1 MKKPFRNLALFASA
15 VILLLFTVFVINQT
29 AQVVELASRVS
40 PAFGTAVLWALLV
53 FYAIL
58 IMVPAVLFLRLPRSL
73 LPPASE
79 DAPEFPAYL
88 EALKK
93 RLAANPRLKG
103 CALADRQQVGE
114 AITFLEQE
122 ADDIIQRAAS
132 NVFITTAVSQSGRLD
147 AFLVLSAQSRMVW
160 QIARLFYQRPT
171 PRELMHL
178 YANVAATTFVA
189 GEIDDLDINEQI
201 QPVLSSALGVL
212 AGSVPGLQVATSIVV
227 SSVLTGTTNAFL
239 TLRVGIIAKRYCGSL
254 VSGQR
259 RTLRRAATTEAAK
272 LLTGVVKQGTA
283 RVSRAVWEA
292 SKDKVGTA
300 ASGAKDRVKDA
311 GKNLLSTFGF
321 TPPRKPQP

>member
-1 MKKPFRNLALFASA
+1 MKKPFRNLALFVSA

-29 AQVVELASRVS
+29 AQVVDLASRVA
-40 PAFGTAVLWALLV
+40 PAFGTVVLWALLV
-53 FYAIL
+53 FYAL
-58 IMVPAVLFLRLPRSL
+58 LVIMPAVLFLRLPRSL
-73 LPPASE
+73 QPPASE

-103 CALADRQQVGE
+103 RALADRQQVGE
-114 AITFLEQE
+114 AIGFLEHE
-122 ADDIIQRAAS
+122 ADDMIQRTAS

-178 YANVAATTFVA
+178 YANVAATAFVA

-259 RTLRRAATTEAAK
+259 RTLRRAATAEAAK

-300 ASGAKDRVKDA
+300 ATGAKDRVKDA
-311 GKNLLSTFGF
+311 GKNLLSMFRI